1 MSIKTK
7 FSDANYKKMKKEIRK
22 LIAVSALLTAGI
34 LGCDKKLEVTDEN
47 NPTIESYFKTAAE
60 LQNGVN
66 SVYSTLRSAQL
77 VGREWF
83 FTHDMRGGECASG
96 GAQLEAP
103 RAELLSQ
110 PSPAAANA
118 VMTNV
123 WNGCYQMINRANLVV
138 GKAPGISDNTALRDR
153 VVGEAKFLRAWAY
166 FELVSQWGEVPLY
179 TETVTSVT
187 GFKGKSPVADIY
199 AFIIKDLTEAVP
211 ALPNSYGTTDLGR
224 VTKGAANTLLGK
236 VQMQKGDYAA
246 AKTALLQVYGK
257 YSLVPFL
264 WNFDGDI
271 KSDAGVTVTTGH
283 EFNAE
288 SIFEIVF
295 VDKGDN
301 NFNWG
306 YNGEGS
312 TSPLSTVRNQEY
324 GITWGNVIPSNRLLN
339 EFEANDPRYKFT
351 FYEEGD
357 NILTAPGAVDNVNNP
372 AQVPFT
378 LVASKMNIAAS
389 VRNSVTMK
397 RFFRK
402 YNIYEYVNSGFHPG
416 GVNQRVY
423 RYADVLLML
432 AECEA
437 EVGTPAQAANY
448 INEVRG
454 RAGVNMPAVTLAT
467 KNDALKAVM
476 HERAVELAA
485 EEMANIDVLRWRKK
499 GYFPS
504 LKPDPVAGQVDM
516 LPIPASELSTNPFI
530 K

>member
-1 MSIKTK
+1 
-7 FSDANYKKMKKEIRK
+7 MKRNVRI
-22 LIAVSALLTAGI
+22 LVIAIALVFTGI
-34 LGCDKKLEVTDEN
+34 VACNKKLNVLDTN
-47 NPTIESYFKTAAE
+47 NPTTESYFKTAIE

-66 SVYSTLRSAQL
+66 AIYSTLRSAQL

-83 FTHDMRGGECASG
+83 FTHDMRGGETNSG

-103 RAELLSQ
+103 RAELLKQ
-110 PSPAAANA
+110 PSPAPSNS

-123 WNGCYQMINRANLVV
+123 WTGCYQMINRANLVLS
-138 GKAPGISDNTALRDR
+138 KAPGVTDNTALRDR
-153 VVGEAKFLRAWAY
+153 LVGEAKFLRAWAY
-166 FELVSQWGEVPLY
+166 FELVSQWGDVPLY
-179 TETVTSVT
+179 TEPITSST
-187 GFKGKSPVADIY
+187 GFKGKSPATDIY
-199 AFIIKDLTEAVP
+199 ALVIADLTDAAAKLP
-211 ALPNSYGTTDLGR
+211 ASYGSSDNGR
-224 VTKGAANTLLGK
+224 ATKYAAYSMLGK

-257 YSLVPFL
+257 FSLVDNYQ

-271 KSDAGVTVTTGH
+271 RDDNNVAVATGH

-288 SIFEIVF
+288 SIFEVVF

-324 GITWGNVIPSNRLLN
+324 GITWGNVIPSDRFLN

-351 FYEEGD
+351 IYEEGD
-357 NILTAPGAVDNVNNP
+357 NILTSVP
-372 AQVPFT
+372 AGPLKLT
-378 LVASKMNIAAS
+378 AAAMNIATS
-389 VRNSVTMK
+389 VKGGVTLK

-416 GVNQRVY
+416 GLNQRVI

-437 EVGTPAQAANY
+437 EVGTPAQAAIY
-448 INEVRG
+448 INQVRS
-454 RAGVNMPAVTLAT
+454 RPSVNMPAVAPAT
-467 KNDALKAVM
+467 KNDAIKAVI
-476 HERAVELAA
+476 HERAVELGA
-485 EEMANIDVLRWRKK
+485 EEVASIDILRWRAK

-504 LKPDPVAGQVDM
+504 LVTDPVAGQVS
-516 LPIPASELSTNPFI
+516 LFPIPSSETSTNPLI